1 MLNQNPERTKT
12 NDRKN
17 LEHQKTQWIKNSGT
31 ESEFA
36 FVWFFYIFI
45 IKSLLTSIKK
55 KTISERPRKC
65 Q

>member
-1 MLNQNPERTKT
+1 MIE
-12 NDRKN
+12 KN